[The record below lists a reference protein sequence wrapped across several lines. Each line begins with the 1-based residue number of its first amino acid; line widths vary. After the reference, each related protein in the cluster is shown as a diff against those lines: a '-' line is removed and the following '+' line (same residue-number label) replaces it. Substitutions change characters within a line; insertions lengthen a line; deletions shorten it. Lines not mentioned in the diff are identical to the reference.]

1 MSKIN
6 RTNVGDHLIDY
17 QLEMVGRTR
26 AEAYKTPEWFRKWT
40 MTTAQF
46 EQWKAYSIPLLKK
59 VHKCNRKVAEANFDY
74 INGNWGL
81 RIDDDNQQIIEP
93 EKL

>member
-1 MSKIN
+1 MGRIN
-6 RTNVGDHLIDY
+6 RTNVADHLVDY

-26 AEAYKTPEWFRKWT
+26 AEAYRTHEWYSEWT
-40 MTTAQF
+40 MTTAQY

-59 VHKCNRKVAEANFDY
+59 VFKCNKGRAEQMFSWLNLQF
-74 INGNWGL
+74 GL